1 MDYKNFEFWNE
12 EKLWKL
18 RKEVLLGSLYY
29 DDYENSFGIPVKVC
43 CNFFDGFIEWC
54 FIVESEYEN
63 GLNKFEDIYNKYD
76 NVNELWDYF
85 CGLEYPF
92 GE

>member
-1 MDYKNFEFWNE
+1 MDYKNFDFWNK

-18 RKEVLLGSLYY
+18 RREILLGSLCY
-29 DDYENSFGIPVKVC
+29 DDYENSFGIPIRVC
-43 CNFFDGFIEWC
+43 FNFFDGFIEWC

-76 NVNELWDYF
+76 NADELWDYF
-85 CGLEYPF
+85 YGLEYPF